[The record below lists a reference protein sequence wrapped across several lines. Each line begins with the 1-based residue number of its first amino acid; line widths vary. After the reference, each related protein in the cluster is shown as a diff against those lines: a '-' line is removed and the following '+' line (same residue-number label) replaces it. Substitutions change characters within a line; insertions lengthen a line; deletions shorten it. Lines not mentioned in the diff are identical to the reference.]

1 MSVIK
6 RSLSFTSEPP
16 RDAVNE
22 ELAQAQGGLS
32 LDAPTISESSASEK
46 IKLTLN
52 QCIPDNVKLCF
63 VVFVDFFFTIPYFIF
78 QIVLEIAFSF
88 NYFYN
93 FCSIVILFYL
103 LFYLL
108 FCFVL
113 FIFIFQ
119 GSHFFKKKIIIS

>member
-63 VVFVDFFFTIPYFIF
+63 VVFVDFFFYYP
-78 QIVLEIAFSF
+78 
-88 NYFYN
+88 
-93 FCSIVILFYL
+93 LFYFSNCIRDSFFFQLLLQL
-103 LFYLL
+103 LFYCYSVIFVFVFYL
-108 FCFVL
+108 FSFFRGV
-113 FIFIFQ
+113 IVI
-119 GSHFFKKKIIIS
+119 FFKKK